1 MSGNLASM
9 LRLLLWCSL
18 GLPGLPASV
27 AQDVVVSGEPN
38 VDLAGLSDE
47 ERRKMILA
55 ISRMEI
61 LERLMQEIFFPGNRK
76 NRSGS

>member
-38 VDLAGLSDE
+38 VDLDGLSDE
-47 ERRKMILA
+47 ERDRK
-55 ISRMEI
+55 SVV
-61 LERLMQEIFFPGNRK
+61 
-76 NRSGS
+76 